1 VALTDDQKAML
12 RLLAQREQGYEDIAA
27 LMGLSVDAVRARVK
41 EALEEI
47 EESGQTVA
55 EATGEPEAKKAAEP
69 EVATE
74 VERKPEPAAAP
85 TGEGPAPEEPV
96 EEADAEPAAAS
107 KPSLPKPSSS
117 AARRPGVS
125 LPRDQRLLA
134 AGVAGVVAIALILVL
149 ALSGGSSPPS
159 SSTTTSAATPSG
171 GTNASASNPKL
182 TQAILSPVNGGGASG
197 RALFGRIKK
206 TVVLQVEANG
216 LEPSPAGESY
226 TVWLYRSP
234 KLRIPL
240 AATKVGKSGR
250 LAAQYPL
257 PSEVISYLASG
268 TFGQIDISL
277 TRNSTLAAS
286 LAVAKKRKS
295 APSYTGTDV
304 LRGTITGPFV
314 KK

>member
-1 VALTDDQKAML
+1 MALTDDQRAML

-27 LMGLSVDAVRARVK
+27 LMGLSVEEVRARVK
-41 EALEEI
+41 EALEEVDD
-47 EESGQTVA
+47 ESGQTVA
-55 EATGEPEAKKAAEP
+55 EAKAAES
-69 EVATE
+69 EEATE
-74 VERKPEPAAAP
+74 PAQESEPPAAPAV
-85 TGEGPAPEEPV
+85 EKPAPEEPV
-96 EEADAEPAAAS
+96 EEPEAEPPPVPKPPPS
-107 KPSLPKPSSS
+107 KPSPP
-117 AARRPGVS
+117 AARRPS
-125 LPRDQRLLA
+125 ISMPKDQRLLA
-134 AGVAGVVAIALILVL
+134 AGVAGIVAIALVLVL
-149 ALSGGSSPPS
+149 ALSGGSSSPS
-159 SSTTTSAATPSG
+159 SSTTTSATTPSG
-171 GTNASASNPKL
+171 STNASAANPKL
-182 TQAILSPVNGGGASG
+182 TQAILSPVNGGSAGG

-257 PSEVISYLASG
+257 PSEVIAYLASG
-268 TFGQIDISL
+268 AFDQIDISL
-277 TRNSTLAAS
+277 TKNSTLAAS
-286 LAVAKKRKS
+286 LAVAKKQKS

-304 LRGTITGPFV
+304 LRGKVTGPFV